1 MQSEGQSH
9 CVEFTVFAK
18 EDRAET
24 SDMPKIQ
31 RESIRTRREGLGGS
45 DGAAA
50 LLGMNPSTQRSR
62 MQKLGISTSRSVMYG
77 CPDDNSELTQEID
90 NGAHDVRRA
99 PDMDGTTTSKL
110 LLDL

>member
-1 MQSEGQSH
+1 
-9 CVEFTVFAK
+9 
-18 EDRAET
+18 
-24 SDMPKIQ
+24 
-31 RESIRTRREGLGGS
+31 
-45 DGAAA
+45 
-50 LLGMNPSTQRSR
+50 MNPSTLRSR

-99 PDMDGTTTSKL
+99 PEMDGTTTSKL